1 MPPVKKNR
9 VVIHLMGHDYPMLT
23 DQPVEQ
29 VQRIARYVDRR
40 MHELAITTRAGESMV
55 PVLAAMTLAGE
66 LFTAQDENNRLQ
78 RELAALD
85 AARAK
90 EPDQLK

>member
-66 LFTAQDENNRLQ
+66 LFTARDENNRLQ

>member
-85 AARAK
+85 AARVK
-90 EPDQLK
+90 

>member
-90 EPDQLK
+90 EPDQPK

>member
-85 AARAK
+85 ATRVK

>member
-9 VVIHLMGHDYPMLT
+9 VVIHLWGHDYPMLT

>member
-78 RELAALD
+78 RELASLD

>member
-85 AARAK
+85 AARVK

>member
-85 AARAK
+85 AAREK
-90 EPDQLK
+90 EPDQIK

>member
-9 VVIHLMGHDYPMLT
+9 VVIHPMGHDYPMLT

>member
-1 MPPVKKNR
+1 MPPVNKNR

-23 DQPVEQ
+23 DQPVDQ

-66 LFTAQDENNRLQ
+66 LFSAQDENNRLR
-78 RELAALD
+78 RELAALG
-85 AARAK
+85 ASQA
-90 EPDQLK
+90 EETDQLK